1 MFCSPAVQVDEH
13 VHALLDEVFRI
24 LSSVRKTQLTITQ
37 NQCKSMEAAVR
48 VLSGMIDKQS
58 KMLEEMKINAN
69 MRQLQYEVMLNVIAE
84 QQRQTIELLEKHFKD
99 SYVNVN
105 S

>member
-13 VHALLDEVFRI
+13 VHALLEEIFQI
-24 LSSVRKTQLTITQ
+24 LASVRKTQLNISQ

-48 VLSGMIDKQS
+48 VLTSMLNKQS
-58 KMLEEMKINAN
+58 KMIEELKINSN
-69 MRQLQYEVMLNVIAE
+69 MRQLQYEATLNILAE

>member
-1 MFCSPAVQVDEH
+1 MF
-13 VHALLDEVFRI
+13 EV
-24 LSSVRKTQLTITQ
+24 LASVRKTQMNITQ

-48 VLSGMIDKQS
+48 VLSKMIDKQS
-58 KMLEEMKINAN
+58 KVLEEIKINAN
-69 MRQLQYEVMLNVIAE
+69 MRQLQYEVTLNMIAE

>member
-1 MFCSPAVQVDEH
+1 MFCSPQTDEH
-13 VHALLDEVFRI
+13 VHSLLEEMFEV
-24 LSSVRKTQLTITQ
+24 LASVRKTQMNITQ

-48 VLSGMIDKQS
+48 VLSKMIDKQS
-58 KMLEEMKINAN
+58 KVLEEIKINAHQ
-69 MRQLQYEVMLNVIAE
+69 RQLQYECTLNMIAE